1 MKSIIIADD
10 SPLILE
16 GLSNQING
24 MNIFDRVVIANNG
37 FELLEEF
44 KNNPT
49 DLLIIDI
56 AMPKMSG
63 FDVVKKIR
71 LFNKDVPIIL
81 ISNFNRDEIEAKCLH
96 VGANGFIH
104 KMHFAEEINS
114 AINTIK
120 QNARYFSNDIIP
132 NAESV
137 SYNSLTGLE
146 CYEIKQKLSKREYE
160 VFGQLGVTSE
170 SNLISE
176 NLNISRKTIDNHVE
190 NIKKKLM
197 LSSKHKLYR
206 IATVHYHMYG
216 NFD

>member
-16 GLSNQING
+16 SLTSQIND
-24 MNIFDRVVIANNG
+24 MKIFDRVVIANNG

-44 KNNPT
+44 RKNPT

-71 LFNKDVPIIL
+71 LSNKDVQIIL
-81 ISNFNRDEIEAKCLH
+81 ISNFNRDEIEAKCIQI
-96 VGANGFIH
+96 GANGFIH

-114 AINTIK
+114 AINTIMQK
-120 QNARYFSNDIIP
+120 ASYFSKDIILK
-132 NAESV
+132 AESV
-137 SYNSLTGLE
+137 IDNSLTGLE

-160 VFGQLGVTSE
+160 IFGQLGVASE
-170 SNLISE
+170 SNRIAE
-176 NLNISRKTIDNHVE
+176 ILNISRKTIDNHVE
-190 NIKKKLM
+190 NIKKKLNI
-197 LSSKHKLYR
+197 SSKLKLNR
-206 IATVHYHMYG
+206 IATVHYHIYG
-216 NFD
+216 NIT